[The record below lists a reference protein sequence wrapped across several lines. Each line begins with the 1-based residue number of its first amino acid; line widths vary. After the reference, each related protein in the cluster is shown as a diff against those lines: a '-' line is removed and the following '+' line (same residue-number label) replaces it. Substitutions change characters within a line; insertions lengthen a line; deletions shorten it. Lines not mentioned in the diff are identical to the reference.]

1 MSIAGAPG
9 QGESHPHTAEHLPPR
24 RNCPAD
30 EDIVISGISGRYPE
44 SDSLD
49 EFWEKLLSG
58 VELIS
63 CNDRRWPIGE
73 FFYFIIFRSVS
84 ETPSSENLIFSYRQ

>member
-1 MSIAGAPG
+1 M
-9 QGESHPHTAEHLPPR
+9 
-24 RNCPAD
+24 N

-44 SDSLD
+44 SNNVN

-63 CNDRRWPIGE
+63 ADDRRWPVGKLTRK
-73 FFYFIIFRSVS
+73 YCLTRC
-84 ETPSSENLIFSYRQ
+84 

>member
-9 QGESHPHTAEHLPPR
+9 AGESHPHTAEHLPPR
-24 RNCPAD
+24 RDCSND

-63 CNDRRWPIGE
+63 CNDRRWPIGK
-73 FFYFIIFRSVS
+73 
-84 ETPSSENLIFSYRQ
+84 FS